1 MRFFAQK
8 GDASASRRRARLW
21 TQRLKT
27 AGIYGGGFGVVLG
40 IAVYGWMGGWFS
52 VAGSFAMQKTVAAS
66 AAAGFKINDILV
78 IGRQNT
84 APEELLAKL
93 GMQKGDALFG
103 VSLEGGQE
111 KIAGISWV
119 KSARVAR
126 RLPNTIAV
134 TIEERKPAAL
144 WQYRKKLSVI
154 DIDGHVLTE
163 ENLDGWKHL
172 PLVVGEHAPQDV
184 AALLGL
190 LHAEPDIAG
199 ALAAAV
205 RIGNR
210 RWDLRLKNGLLVKL
224 PEKDVEL
231 ALRQLARMDKTENM
245 LARDVSHIDLR
256 IAGKLVVE
264 PNPAPPDAPKDN
276 EQI

>member
-1 MRFFAQK
+1 MRFFGQK

-21 TQRLKT
+21 VQRLKT
-27 AGIYGGGFGVVLG
+27 AGIYGGGFGVILG

-52 VAGSFAMQKTVAAS
+52 AAGSFAAQKAVSAS
-66 AAAGFKINDILV
+66 AAAGFKINEILV
-78 IGRQNT
+78 IGRSNT
-84 APEELLAKL
+84 APEELLSRL

-103 VSLEGGQE
+103 VSIAEGQE
-111 KIAGISWV
+111 KIAAISWI
-119 KSARVAR
+119 KTASVAR
-126 RLPNTIAV
+126 RLPDTIAV

-154 DIDGHVLTE
+154 DIEGHVLTE
-163 ENLDGWKHL
+163 QNLDSWKHL

-184 AALLGL
+184 ATLLGL
-190 LHAEPDIAG
+190 LHAEPDIAEE
-199 ALAAAV
+199 LAAAI

-231 ALRQLARMDKTENM
+231 ALRQLARLDDTDNI
-245 LARDVSHIDLR
+245 LARDVGHIDLR

-264 PNPAPPDAPKDN
+264 PNPAPPAKDN